1 MAGKTH
7 TPHDKKVW
15 TNFRQHFITKYECLL
30 AEGEGTMLDQDEYGG
45 TYHMADTLEA
55 NSPIT
60 KIIVKYVE
68 QATSAETKVSNLE
81 QRMRN

>member
-1 MAGKTH
+1 
-7 TPHDKKVW
+7 
-15 TNFRQHFITKYECLL
+15 
-30 AEGEGTMLDQDEYGG
+30 MLDQDEYGG
-45 TYHMADTLEA
+45 TYHMADTLEV